1 MEVVEE
7 VEATSLAG
15 EEEEEVVVVVG
26 TLLIV
31 VPVAVATRDQSISV
45 YVTMIWNKM
54 NVLLY
59 GSILCYVRVPL
70 FAGIKL
76 HIKKRFLFCH
86 FNSMWS
92 VETVHTAQYM

>member
-7 VEATSLAG
+7 VEAISLAG
-15 EEEEEVVVVVG
+15 EEDQEGVVG

-45 YVTMIWNKM
+45 DITMIWNKM

>member
-7 VEATSLAG
+7 VEAISLAG
-15 EEEEEVVVVVG
+15 EEDQEGVVG

-45 YVTMIWNKM
+45 YITMIWNKM